1 MATVKKSKGWFVE
14 ERELTYFV
22 FPQMEKLGPNME
34 SISAQRDAIELEQP
48 NNEMS
53 WDKKGSSSYD

>member
-1 MATVKKSKGWFVE
+1 
-14 ERELTYFV
+14 
-22 FPQMEKLGPNME
+22 MEKLGPNME
-34 SISAQRDAIELEQP
+34 SISAQHDAIELEQP